1 MVIWVFISCAS
12 LCSSS
17 VIYLQHFHKA
27 GGTTLCSLARLNG
40 ELTTP
45 YNCNGKKDQTCC
57 GESTEDQLMWIREHT
72 YTFVANERYVP
83 KFLINDFYT
92 VVTIRKPLDRLYSHY
107 RHVKRAYG
115 KVETFEQWATAQPDN
130 YYVRMLCGLDCKD
143 VPRGQLGNFLHV
155 ALRRLR
161 RFHFVVVLERA
172 EDAYLAL
179 CKKLSWSKCPIMHKN
194 AAPTVPNI
202 QDHLYSLYLALCKN
216 LSWSKCP
223 IMHKNA
229 APTAIPNIPE
239 HLYSLDRIVY
249 EFALHRFLQI
259 TGQTQQC
266 DNSCCGVC
274 STF

>member
-1 MVIWVFISCAS
+1 MVIWVLISCAS
-12 LCSSS
+12 RLKTEGRTSS

-40 ELTTP
+40 ERTTSN
-45 YNCNGKKDQTCC
+45 NCNGKKDQSCC
-57 GESTEDQLMWIREHT
+57 GESTKDQLMWIREND

-83 KFLINDFYT
+83 HFLISDFYS
-92 VVTIRKPLDRLYSHY
+92 VVTIRNPLDRLYSHY
-107 RHVKRAYG
+107 RHVKRSTG
-115 KVETFEQWATAQPDN
+115 ELSTFQQWAMARPDN
-130 YYVRMLCGLDCKD
+130 YYVRMLCGSACED
-143 VPRGQLGNFLHV
+143 VPRGQLGPFVHG

-172 EDAYLAL
+172 EDSYLAL
-179 CKKLSWSKCPIMHKN
+179 CRKLSWSECPIRHRN
-194 AAPTVPNI
+194 AAP
-202 QDHLYSLYLALCKN
+202 SLP
-216 LSWSKCP
+216 LSV
-223 IMHKNA
+223 
-229 APTAIPNIPE
+229 IPNIPE

-249 EFALHRFLQI
+249 EFAIHRFLQI